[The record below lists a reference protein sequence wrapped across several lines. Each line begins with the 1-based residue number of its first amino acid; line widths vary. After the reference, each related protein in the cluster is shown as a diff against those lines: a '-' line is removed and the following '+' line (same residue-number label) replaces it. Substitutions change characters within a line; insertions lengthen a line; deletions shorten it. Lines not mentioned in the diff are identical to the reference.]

1 MQAIKNKIRSRRG
14 ASISYALMLFLVA
27 AVVGSVVLTAGTAAS
42 GRMSQIAEMD
52 QRYYSVNS
60 AARLLIDTLQDD
72 TVKVEKT
79 TAPDAEGTPTTS
91 YECFVG
97 DKKVE
102 IEDNYPSLSVGAAAT
117 LAKAADSFEK
127 QELNIDITVEMDSD
141 GNDIDLAV
149 TGTETLYADGS
160 LRFELRNKTED
171 ANARQYVINL
181 TFSADKKTA
190 RTWDASTNTETV
202 TTTIKWT
209 LSDVDRMWNKPVAG
223 G

>member
-1 MQAIKNKIRSRRG
+1 MQAIRKKIRSQSG
-14 ASISYALMLFLVA
+14 ASLLYALLVFLVA
-27 AVVGSVVLTAGTAAS
+27 AVIGSVVLTAGTAAG

-60 AARLLIDTLQDD
+60 AARLLIDTLQSD
-72 TVKVEKT
+72 TVKIVKT
-79 TAPDAEGTPTTS
+79 TAPDAGGTPTTS

-97 DKKVE
+97 DNEVE
-102 IEDNYPSLSVGAAAT
+102 IEDNYPSLSVGAAAAV
-117 LAKAADSFEK
+117 AKAAGDFPK
-127 QELNIDITVEMDSD
+127 NVGIDFTAALDEEDD
-141 GNDIDLAV
+141 EIDLAV

-160 LRFELRNKTED
+160 LRFELRNKTE
-171 ANARQYVINL
+171 NSNTRQYVINL

-190 RTWDASTNTETV
+190 RTWDASTDTETV

-209 LSDVDRMWNKPVAG
+209 LSDIDRMWNKPVAG